1 MFRISEDENQT
12 VLARVVVLYKSTTSS
27 YLAGPHSMAA
37 VSSKKK
43 EKRGK
48 KGPKLVF
55 RHCFWHTRRVA
66 GEKTDVV
73 VVAQ

>member
-1 MFRISEDENQT
+1 
-12 VLARVVVLYKSTTSS
+12 
-27 YLAGPHSMAA
+27 MAA